1 LFIALDVLIYI
12 GEVESIFNAVKNC
25 CNKNALFIFSI
36 EIQEGHDYSLLK
48 SSRYAHS
55 ENYIL
60 NIVSD
65 MFEVLGSQEV
75 KLRKEGEVWIDGK
88 IYIMQAI

>member
-1 LFIALDVLIYI
+1 
-12 GEVESIFNAVKNC
+12 
-25 CNKNALFIFSI
+25 
-36 EIQEGHDYSLLK
+36 
-48 SSRYAHS
+48 
-55 ENYIL
+55 
-60 NIVSD
+60 